1 MKRGRRAVRAVVAES
16 GMCDV
21 RTFDPRA
28 VAAARRTQPNDH
40 GLERAAECLGVL
52 AHPSRLR
59 LLTALDG
66 RELCVCD
73 CAQVLAA
80 KVPATSQHLKELR
93 RLGAITFRAD
103 GKMAYYRLADRR
115 WLALAETAVKLAT
128 RPLALRVSA

>member
-1 MKRGRRAVRAVVAES
+1 MRA
-16 GMCDV
+16 
-21 RTFDPRA
+21 FDPRA
-28 VAAARRTQPNDH
+28 VAAARRTQLKDPE
-40 GLERAAECLGVL
+40 LERAAECLGVL

-73 CAQVLAA
+73 CAKVLAA

-103 GKMAYYRLADRR
+103 GKMAYYRLVDRR
-115 WLALAETAVKLAT
+115 WLVLAEAAVKLAT
-128 RPLALRVSA
+128 HPLTLRVSA